1 MKMIEFDIVTA
12 IQVASLAGAI
22 VFGIMALFHFVR
34 KRQTTASPDGN
45 GGRPLEEVGLVEVDG
60 VMEIGGERFTRLVF
74 YAPESTLKQIRGF
87 GFTVKPKAPR
97 ELIRRVEG
105 KEE

>member
-1 MKMIEFDIVTA
+1 MIEFDVATA
-12 IQVASLAGAI
+12 IQIASLAGAI
-22 VFGIMALFHFVR
+22 VFGLIALFHFVR

-45 GGRPLEEVGLVEVDG
+45 GGRPLLEEEGGLVEVDG

-74 YAPESTLKQIRGF
+74 YAPESTLKQFRSSSI
-87 GFTVKPKAPR
+87 TVKPKAPK

-105 KEE
+105 KQE

>member
-1 MKMIEFDIVTA
+1 MKMIEFDVATT
-12 IQVASLAGAI
+12 IQAASLAAAI
-22 VFGIMALFHFVR
+22 VFGLVALFYYVR
-34 KRQTTASPDGN
+34 KRQQITASSHTP
-45 GGRPLEEVGLVEVDG
+45 EVDG
-60 VMEIGGERFTRLVF
+60 VIELGGEGLTRLVF